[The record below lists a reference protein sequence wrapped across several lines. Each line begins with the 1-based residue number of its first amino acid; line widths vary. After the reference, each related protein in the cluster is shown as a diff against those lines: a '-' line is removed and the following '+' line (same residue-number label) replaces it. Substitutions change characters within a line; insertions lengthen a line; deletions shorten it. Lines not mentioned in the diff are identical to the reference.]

1 MPSSSSYHHI
11 HFRAPFSSTD
21 GWPFWQLF
29 LEGVLS
35 TQNDFEGQQNPYLA
49 SFCHSQALHPMISFA
64 CQIFS
69 VQPHSA
75 CVLLQSSQCCA
86 LHVQTIS
93 SYWCRAPH
101 LSPGCQA
108 LWEGSLSEL
117 RPLPWHCRSNGS
129 WHGHYAG
136 DGSVYPPSWPKSLL
150 HAASHSSHMMS
161 TPYLW
166 SEGADGGWWEGEAIG
181 GTCPMHICSVW
192 SQPARSHLL
201 QRACPQGS
209 RTLGQ
214 LLFVSNLNLWN
225 FSFIDSPSSPKASGA
240 PELRVR
246 AQGSLNAT
254 AFLMHP
260 ALAAT
265 TEDCIRATNSWLTDT
280 TGVLSQF
287 LQHVQ
292 INARLHNLCLPHVHT

>member
-1 MPSSSSYHHI
+1 
-11 HFRAPFSSTD
+11 
-21 GWPFWQLF
+21 
-29 LEGVLS
+29 
-35 TQNDFEGQQNPYLA
+35 
-49 SFCHSQALHPMISFA
+49 MISLA

-75 CVLLQSSQCCA
+75 CVLLQSSLCCA

-93 SYWCRAPH
+93 SYWCGAPH
-101 LSPGCQA
+101 LS
-108 LWEGSLSEL
+108 
-117 RPLPWHCRSNGS
+117 PLPWHCRSNGS

-166 SEGADGGWWEGEAIG
+166 SRGRWQLVRRGSNGRNLPHAHLQRVIAA
-181 GTCPMHICSVW
+181 S
-192 SQPARSHLL
+192 SQPPPAESMS
-201 QRACPQGS
+201 P
-209 RTLGQ
+209 
-214 LLFVSNLNLWN
+214 
-225 FSFIDSPSSPKASGA
+225 FINSPSSPKASGA
-240 PELRVR
+240 PEFRVR

-280 TGVLSQF
+280 TGVLSRF

-292 INARLHNLCLPHVHT
+292 VNTRLHNLCFPHVHT